1 MPIISRLIRLEILKH
16 NLKVNSITNR
26 ILLIFSLLY
35 CLIGFSQAIP
45 YRIGKLWG
53 ICDEEGKI
61 IMEPKFDSLDF
72 SSDYDTNQD
81 VLIPKI
87 NNKEGLIIGGKV
99 LFEPVFEHIYF
110 SNNLYFTVK
119 FENNSKISDVF
130 DSDGKSILKNPV
142 IEVLSNKKVT
152 DGIYTFHL
160 LNKDYT
166 ETFFFYDVVNKKI
179 IQTLYENYASI
190 NFIKRQSDYFSAS
203 FLVKKNA
210 NDPLITEAW
219 DVTKLPNSVS
229 KTKLLYRTEK
239 EYLEKFLK
247 NSRKQNSS
255 GDYSGNY
262 SGSGTGSISVE
273 PDDKVLVKGHYDD
286 VAIEAPREE
295 NSMINKTV
303 YISHNLK
310 IKDNQLVLSKNIQSQ
325 IKPLSDISIDLK
337 VPVNNIEIKNTSFSS
352 KRNDTIFY
360 FSNYVQF
367 KKKDKY
373 ALLFPSNLKK
383 IIEFDTITKNANSI
397 SDNSNNREVILLVGN
412 KDKKTNQFKYSLYS
426 NQKGLLFPMQYDN
439 LTYSPKLYAYNG
451 NSNYYS
457 KIGNKLGIVQIDGTE
472 FLKAEYDEINENNKY
487 ESYRAIKKV
496 LDIRKNNKFGVVYQ
510 NPQTYKLELID
521 AIFDYEIKNIY
532 LNFPRINYPKASGSK
547 EIPNKITLI
556 SLKDKRGNLVGYAN
570 ANGMLYFKK

>member
-1 MPIISRLIRLEILKH
+1 MK
-16 NLKVNSITNR
+16 SIKNHFL
-26 ILLIFSLLY
+26 ILLALTLW
-35 CLIGFSQAIP
+35 GQAFCQEIYIP
-45 YRIGKLWG
+45 YRVGTKWG
-53 ICDEEGKI
+53 LCNEEGKI
-61 IMEPKFDSLDF
+61 ILEPKYDSLDF
-72 SSDYDTNQD
+72 SGYDTNQD
-81 VLIPKI
+81 VLTPKI

-99 LFEPVFEHIYF
+99 LFEPIFEHIYS
-110 SNNLYFTVK
+110 SNNLYFTTK

-160 LNKDYT
+160 LNKDCT
-166 ETFFFYDVVNKKI
+166 ETFFFYDIVNKKI

-190 NFIKRQSDYFSAS
+190 NFIKRQSDYFSTS

-219 DVTKLPNSVS
+219 DVTKLPNTVT

-247 NSRKQNSS
+247 NSRKYRDTDS
-255 GDYSGNY
+255 DYSGSMG
-262 SGSGTGSISVE
+262 SGSQRVTEDISIKGDPDAALVVE
-273 PDDKVLVKGHYDD
+273 P
-286 VAIEAPREE
+286 PREE
-295 NSMINKTV
+295 NSEIKKTIYIN
-303 YISHNLK
+303 NNFR
-310 IKDNQLVLSKNIQSQ
+310 IKDNQLVLSKYDQNKN
-325 IKPLSDISIDLK
+325 KPLPDILMDLK
-337 VPVNNIEIKNTSFSS
+337 VPIQNIELKNQSFNL
-352 KRNDTIFY
+352 KRNDTISY
-360 FSNYVQF
+360 FQNYVQF

-373 ALLFPSNLKK
+373 ALVFPTDLKK
-383 IIEFDTITKNANSI
+383 IIEFDTISKNSNSI
-397 SDNSNNREVILLVGN
+397 SDNNNNRDVILLVGN

-439 LTYSPKLYAYNG
+439 LTYAQKLYSNNG

-472 FLKAEYDEINENNKY
+472 FLKAAYDEINENNRY
-487 ESYRAIKKV
+487 ESYGAIKKV
-496 LDIRKNNKFGVVYQ
+496 LDIKKDNKFGVVFQ

-521 AIFDYEIKNIY
+521 AIFDSEIKNIY

-547 EIPNKITLI
+547 EIPKKITLI
-556 SLKDKRGNLVGYAN
+556 SLKDKRGNIVGYAN
-570 ANGMLYFKK
+570 ANGMLYFKN